1 MYTAAAA
8 AGKWLRWRWRF
19 ARESSCCCFSAAF
32 LCPCIPIIY
41 LSPSVWLGRSRRG
54 GCPVP
59 RLLAWPGFVSS
70 TESASTRQANAA
82 AACGICTHTAERSDG
97 YDGDDG
103 QRHCCCCA
111 FLCSLGMMVW
121 SARVVAGGGSF
132 GFSITSSSSF
142 VSGLPAAA
150 LAGFVFLLSN
160 MWRRRWPRHFL
171 V

>member
-1 MYTAAAA
+1 MYTAAA

-41 LSPSVWLGRSRRG
+41 LSLPWLGRSRR

-70 TESASTRQANAA
+70 TE
-82 AACGICTHTAERSDG
+82 CEHTASECCCCLWHMHTLRSDG

-103 QRHCCCCA
+103 QRHCSCCCA

-132 GFSITSSSSF
+132 GITSSI
-142 VSGLPAAA
+142 VSGLPAAV
-150 LAGFVFLLSN
+150 LAGFVFRSFSN